1 MNERLKKLLIDFEKS
16 LNNLKSAVSQAND
29 ELTIDGT
36 IKRFELTYE
45 LAWKTMKRYL
55 EDVGIIV
62 NNPRDAFKQAFQ
74 NGLIKNHD
82 VWVDMIESRNLLVHT
97 YNFDQSRDIF
107 NKIKDFYLEEFYFL
121 LDRVKSEYESSF
133 YES

>member
-1 MNERLKKLLIDFEKS
+1 
-16 LNNLKSAVSQAND
+16 
-29 ELTIDGT
+29 
-36 IKRFELTYE
+36 
-45 LAWKTMKRYL
+45 MKRYL
-55 EDVGIIV
+55 ENVGIIV

>member
-1 MNERLKKLLIDFEKS
+1 MLLKDYLFYYQKNLIN
-16 LNNLKSAVSQAND
+16 LNSAISQAND

-36 IKRFELTYE
+36 IKSFELTYE
-45 LAWKTMKRYL
+45 LVWKTMKRYL
-55 EDVGIIV
+55 ENVGIIV